1 MKLKRILT
9 ETTNLGDFRI
19 YVGDVISF
27 TLATGEPV
35 EAMAVKKTDAGM
47 IFCSVDC
54 LKEVRRMNEEWTNK
68 GGYEASDLRKV
79 LNTEIL
85 EMFPEEI
92 REKMKPFSNGDYLR
106 IPTEKEIFG
115 MNEWGEPE
123 EDGVRQWE
131 PMKLR
136 RNSTAFTGLNGP
148 SEWYWLQN
156 SGVGSAAY
164 FATCSG
170 NGRAVSYTA
179 SSSLGVRPVFL
190 IGNL

>member
-27 TLATGEPV
+27 TFTTGEPV
-35 EAMAVKKTDAGM
+35 EAMVVKETDAGM

-68 GGYEASDLRKV
+68 GGYEASGLRKV

-123 EDGVRQWE
+123 EDGVQQWE

-136 RNSTAFTGLNGP
+136 RNRIAFEGLNGS

-156 SGVGSAAY
+156 PAVNSATNFAYCNFYGNAGSN
-164 FATCSG
+164 S
-170 NGRAVSYTA
+170 A
-179 SSSLGVRPVFL
+179 SNSIGVRPVFL